1 MRIIGILVTLAGI
14 AFAARIG
21 GSQWVFIDIPAILFV
36 FLIGFGILIAS
47 HGLGNVFNFV
57 KTSLTGAPTKTHL
70 RTVAESGV
78 TAFVAAGWIGTL
90 IGVVQM
96 LAALDDPQK
105 IGAGAAVALL
115 AAFYGYI
122 VAYAICFPLSK
133 SDLIT
138 DSK

>member
-1 MRIIGILVTLAGI
+1 MKKVGVLLTLGGIV
-14 AFAARIG
+14 FAAQIG
-21 GSQWVFIDIPAILFV
+21 GSQWAFIDIPAILFV

-47 HGLGNVFNFV
+47 HGLGNVFNLV
-57 KTSLTGAPTKTHL
+57 KVSITGAPSQTKL

-96 LAALDDPQK
+96 LNALDDFEK
-105 IGAGAAVALL
+105 IGAGMAVALL

-133 SDLIT
+133 SELVT
-138 DSK
+138 DKE

>member
-1 MRIIGILVTLAGI
+1 MKKVGVLLTLGGIV
-14 AFAARIG
+14 FAAQIG
-21 GSQWVFIDIPAILFV
+21 GSQWAFIDIPAILFV

-47 HGLGNVFNFV
+47 HGVGNVLDLV
-57 KTSLTGAPTKTHL
+57 KFSVTGTPGKSQL

-96 LAALDDPQK
+96 LSALEDFEK

-133 SDLIT
+133 SEPLT
-138 DSK
+138 DKE